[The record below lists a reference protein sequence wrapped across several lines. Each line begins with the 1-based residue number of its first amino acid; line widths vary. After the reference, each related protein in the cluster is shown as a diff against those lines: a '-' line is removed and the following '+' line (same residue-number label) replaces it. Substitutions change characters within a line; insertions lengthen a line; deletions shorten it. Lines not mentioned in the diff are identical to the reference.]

1 MPKLWN
7 DTIEEHR
14 RTVHAAILD
23 AAARLVAQHG
33 LASVTMTQVAQ
44 SAGIG
49 RATLYKYF
57 PDVEAVMIAWHER
70 QVTRHLHHLTTVGLN
85 ADGPERRLHAVLH
98 AYAAIQYEHRGHP
111 LAALLHHGPH
121 MVDARKHL
129 CDFLAD
135 LLTEAAAA
143 GRVRREVPPT
153 ELAAYCLH
161 ALDAATELS
170 TKAAVERLVA
180 TTISGLRP

>member
-33 LASVTMTQVAQ
+33 LASVTMTQIAQ
-44 SAGIG
+44 AAGIG

-57 PDVEAVMIAWHER
+57 PDVQAIMMAWHER
-70 QVTRHLHHLTTVGLN
+70 QVTRHLHQLATVGLN
-85 ADGPERRLHAVLH
+85 ADGPEQRLHAVLH
-98 AYAAIQYEHRGHP
+98 AYAAIQYEHRDHP
-111 LAALLHHGPH
+111 LSALLHHGSH
-121 MVDARKHL
+121 VADARQHL
-129 CDFLAD
+129 RGFLAD

-143 GRVRREVPPT
+143 GHVRDDAPPT

-180 TTISGLRP
+180 TTTSGLRP